1 MNSQP
6 KVSVVLPVRDAENRI
21 ANEVRRV
28 LDALADLSQYRCEVI
43 VVDDGSHDTTLEVL
57 DELVAIYPQVR
68 IARHGKPRGIEAAGQ
83 TGLEKA
89 TGEIVFIQEGNRA
102 VRVEDLR
109 RLYRMAEDDS
119 IVAARTES
127 TPRPIGG
134 PLLRRLKAWGAAA
147 VESLESQSKGPEST
161 SLQMIRRPHLQ
172 HLSGPMSQGMM
183 LQSDSF
189 TTTSVL

>member
-1 MNSQP
+1 MMSQP
-6 KVSVVLPVRDAENRI
+6 KVSVVLPVRDAELRI
-21 ANEVRRV
+21 ADEVKRI
-28 LDALADLSQYRCEVI
+28 LDALIDLSRHRCELI
-43 VVDDGSHDTTLEVL
+43 VVDDGSHDSTPEIL
-57 DELVAIYPQVR
+57 DELVAMYPQVR

-102 VRVEDLR
+102 VRVEDMR
-109 RLYRMAEDDS
+109 RLFKMAEDES

-127 TPRPIGG
+127 TPRPIAGA
-134 PLLRRLKAWGAAA
+134 LLRRLRAWGAAA
-147 VESLESQSKGPEST
+147 TESLESQNQSDEAT

-172 HLSGPMSQGMM
+172 HLSGPMAPNLR
-183 LQSDSF
+183 LQSESF